1 MTARTGPAVLP
12 AQPAPARPLSDRW
25 LFAAFALAALLQ
37 LELVFNRP
45 VNWDEFY
52 HLSEAHAFHQG
63 RLTETLQVLYARA
76 FFWLPLLPVDAVDQ
90 VRVARL
96 FMLLCE
102 LFTVWAIFAMACRFV
117 TRTAAMVTA
126 LAYLTGGYVFQ
137 HGMSFRADPMA
148 AAFLMG
154 TLYILL
160 TSRLNWPAIA
170 LAGFLT
176 GLAFLTTIKIVLYAP
191 AFAAI
196 AWLRWAET
204 DDRRDLILRGAAFA
218 VAALI
223 WSAVLV
229 GLTMLTL
236 PPADPAGVNA
246 AAQRLSS
253 SGTMMFDLGLF
264 PRWPYALAAIAFAPL
279 LGVIVLRTPFDLRRA
294 AQPKQVKLA
303 LVLLMLPLLSI
314 SFYSNSFPYFYAFIL
329 PPVMVAAALGAD
341 VMLRR
346 FGPALIVA
354 ALLAN
359 AAIISLGTPRSV
371 LTVQKQVLAAIDEI
385 FPQPVSYF
393 DFPGMIPAFPK
404 ANFFMTNWGVRKYW
418 NGLEPSFND
427 VMARETVPLLILNQD
442 TLTRNQTEP
451 DGAWELIEADR
462 AALRDGFIEHWGP
475 LWVAGQRF
483 DGPVLTRDFMIRAP
497 GTYTVE
503 GSAARINGQLHQ
515 PKSTVELL
523 RGLHRIER
531 LSSAE
536 TVLRWGDN
544 LPIPVT
550 AYGGG
555 PVMQDF

>member
-1 MTARTGPAVLP
+1 MTAPVASTVSAPQV
-12 AQPAPARPLSDRW
+12 PARPLSERW
-25 LFAAFALAALLQ
+25 LFAAFALAVLLQ

-52 HLSEAHAFHQG
+52 HLTEAHAFHQG

-96 FMLLCE
+96 FMLACE
-102 LFTVWAIFAMACRFV
+102 LFTVWAIFAMASRFV
-117 TRTAAMVTA
+117 TRTAAMVAA

-160 TSRLNWPAIA
+160 TSRLNWLAIA

-196 AWLRWAET
+196 AWLRWVQT
-204 DDRRDLILRGAAFA
+204 DDRRDLIVRGAAFTG
-218 VAALI
+218 AALAF
-223 WSAVLV
+223 SAVLV

-236 PPADPAGVNA
+236 PPEDPAAAHA

-253 SGTMMFDLGLF
+253 SGTMMFDMGLF
-264 PRWPYALAAIAFAPL
+264 PRWGYALAAIAFAPV
-279 LGVIVLRTPFDLRRA
+279 LGIIVLRTPFDLRTA
-294 AQPKQVKLA
+294 PYAKADKIA
-303 LVLLMLPLLSI
+303 LLLLMGPLLSI
-314 SFYSNSFPYFYAFIL
+314 SFYSNSLPYFYTFIL
-329 PPVMVAAALGAD
+329 PPVMVGAAIGAD
-341 VMLRR
+341 VMQRR
-346 FGPALIVA
+346 FGLGLITA

-371 LTVQKQVLAAIDEI
+371 LTTQKQVLAAVAEI
-385 FPQPVSYF
+385 FPQPVAYF
-393 DFPGMIPAFPK
+393 DFPGMIAHFPK

-418 NGLEPSFND
+418 DGLEPSFGA
-427 VMARETVPLLILNQD
+427 VMASETVPLLILNQEP
-442 TLTRNQTEP
+442 LTRNQTEH
-451 DGAWELIEADR
+451 DGAWEFTPADR
-462 AALRDGFIEHWGP
+462 VALREGFIPHWGP
-475 LWVAGQRF
+475 LWVAGQRLA
-483 DGPVLTRDFMIRAP
+483 GGELNRVITIRTP
-497 GTYTVE
+497 GTYTIE
-503 GSAARINGQLHQ
+503 GAAVRIGGQVYRAG
-515 PKSTVELL
+515 STVEFARGPL
-523 RGLHRIER
+523 RVER
-531 LSSAE
+531 TSPAE
-536 TVLRWGDN
+536 TVLRWGDH
-544 LPIPVT
+544 LPKP
-550 AYGGG
+550 AAPYRGD